1 MLNICTVKLIWVPG
15 HQGIE
20 MAYNDD
26 KNLLVAVT
34 KKNLDSLQ
42 PDDLQAKPIDYQ
54 GYFGERCENELI
66 TCCLWIRYQLQ
77 VTV

>member
-1 MLNICTVKLIWVPG
+1 MTAKILWFQNLVPN
-15 HQGIE
+15 HLE
-20 MAYNDD
+20 
-26 KNLLVAVT
+26 
-34 KKNLDSLQ
+34 SLQ

-54 GYFGERCENELI
+54 GCFGERCENELI